1 MRFRRVCLESLGYCL
16 PEEII
21 SSEELERRLT
31 PLYERLKLPE
41 GRLELI
47 TGIRQRRIWPAGMLP
62 SEKSIESAR
71 LAIEAAEI
79 APSEIGALVHASVCR
94 DHLEPATA
102 CRVHH
107 ELGLPSDCLVYDTSN
122 ACLGLMNGAVQIA
135 NMIELGQIRAGL
147 VVGTED
153 SRHLMETTIADL
165 NSDQSLTRGQVKLT
179 VASMTIGS
187 ASCAWLLVDQDLS
200 QTGNQLLTAT
210 ARANT
215 QYHQLCQSGRDEA
228 IASGMQPLMETD
240 SEALMREGIA
250 TGVET
255 FSQFLNEAGWTVD
268 QIDRTFC
275 HQVGETHRRLM
286 LESLGIRSRTDFT
299 TVQWLGNTGS
309 VALPV
314 TMAIG
319 SQAGIIQT
327 DDQVAMLGIG
337 SGINCL
343 MLSAR
348 WKETRVAASRDTQL
362 PDELLQ
368 PVP

>member
-21 SSEELERRLT
+21 SSDELERRLA
-31 PLYERLKLPE
+31 PLYQRLKLPE

-47 TGIRQRRIWPAGMLP
+47 TGIRQRRIWPLGMLP

-71 LAIEAAEI
+71 LVLEAAELP
-79 APSEIGALVHASVCR
+79 ATEIGALVHASVCR

-107 ELGLPSDCLVYDTSN
+107 ELGLPNDCLVYDTSN
-122 ACLGLMNGAVQIA
+122 ACLGLLNGAVQVA
-135 NMIELGQIRAGL
+135 TLIELGQIRAGL

-153 SRHLMETTIADL
+153 SRHLMETTIGDL
-165 NSDQSLTRGQVKLT
+165 NSNESLTRSQVKRA

-187 ASCAWLLVDQDLS
+187 ASCAWLLVDHDLS
-200 QTGNQLLTAT
+200 RTGNQLLSAT
-210 ARANT
+210 ARTNT
-215 QYHQLCQSGRDEA
+215 QYHALCQSGRDEA
-228 IASGMQPLMETD
+228 IGSGMKPLMETD

-255 FSQFLNEAGWTVD
+255 FSRFLDELAWTVD
-268 QIDRTFC
+268 DIDRTFC

-286 LESLGIRSRTDFT
+286 LQRLGIDSGNDFT

-319 SQAGIIQT
+319 CQAGLVRP

-343 MLSAR
+343 MMAAR
-348 WKETRVAASRDTQL
+348 WKETRVASSVDTRL
-362 PDELLQ
+362 PDEWLQ
-368 PVP
+368 PAL